1 MEKLKCKLCLKNLPS
16 GTALGTHM
24 KSNTLNL
31 PVPIP
36 PKVAPSQ
43 LSQQSE
49 AASYSS
55 SSSEGEEEKEQLYE
69 LRENPKRSIRLV
81 DPEFVDADSVVLQ
94 ARESETES
102 SKNPTRRRSKRTW
115 KPLEQHEETKKFKF
129 NTNQPSQT
137 ESWAEPEPVSSI
149 SDTTTDEDVAFCLMM
164 LSRDQ
169 WKSKVH
175 KDGHVEEDEEETN
188 ESEEYFTT
196 RAKYRCET
204 CNRAFNSYQ
213 ALGGHRASHKKI
225 KAYETE
231 LARANTGTRS
241 MTEKKRHEC
250 PVCFR
255 VFSSGQALGGHKRS
269 HIVTGQVAATAQTCV
284 KSCKRLV
291 VNLIDLNLPAPVDDD
306 DNEEDGCLREY
317 GWLNLGKARS

>member
-1 MEKLKCKLCLKNLPS
+1 MQKHKCKLCLKSLPN

-24 KSNTLNL
+24 KSNMLNL
-31 PVPIP
+31 PIP
-36 PKVAPSQ
+36 PPSQ
-43 LSQQSE
+43 LSRESE
-49 AASYSS
+49 APS
-55 SSSEGEEEKEQLYE
+55 SSSEGEGKEQLYG
-69 LRENPKRSIRLV
+69 LGENPKKSTRLV

-102 SKNPTRRRSKRTW
+102 SKNSTRRRSKRTW
-115 KPLEQHEETKKFKF
+115 KTLEQHEETRKLKV

-137 ESWAEPEPVSSI
+137 ESWGEPEPVSSI
-149 SDTTTDEDVAFCLMM
+149 SDATTDEDVAFCLMM

-169 WKSKVH
+169 WKFKVH
-175 KDGHVEEDEEETN
+175 KDGDVEEETD

-225 KAYETE
+225 KAHETE
-231 LARANTGTRS
+231 LSPANMGTRS
-241 MTEKKRHEC
+241 MSEKKKHQC
-250 PVCFR
+250 PVCYR

-269 HIVTGQVAATAQTCV
+269 HIVTGRLAAAAKTQT
-284 KSCKRLV
+284 LV
-291 VNLIDLNLPAPVDDD
+291 VNLIDLNLPAPADNDDED
-306 DNEEDGCLREY
+306 DGFLM
-317 GWLNLGKARS
+317 LK